1 MTVRVDTGVDVVD
14 IDRFGLSLRRTPS
27 LRERL
32 FTEAERE
39 AAGHSVASLA
49 ARFAAKEAAMKAL
62 GVGLGGVRFHDIS
75 VAKEAS
81 GAPRLELSGMAVELA
96 RKRGWLSH
104 SLSLSHSKMVAV
116 AVVVAQARELA
127 RG

>member
-1 MTVRVDTGVDVVD
+1 MTLRVDTGVDVVD
-14 IDRFGLSLRRTPS
+14 IDRFALSLRRTPS

-39 AAGHSVASLA
+39 AAGRSVASLA

-62 GVGLGGVRFHDIS
+62 GVGLGSVGFHDIS
-75 VAKEAS
+75 VAREAS
-81 GAPRLELSGMAVELA
+81 GAPRLELSGRAAGLA
-96 RKRGWLSH
+96 RERGWLSH
-104 SLSLSHSKMVAV
+104 SLSLSHSRIVAV